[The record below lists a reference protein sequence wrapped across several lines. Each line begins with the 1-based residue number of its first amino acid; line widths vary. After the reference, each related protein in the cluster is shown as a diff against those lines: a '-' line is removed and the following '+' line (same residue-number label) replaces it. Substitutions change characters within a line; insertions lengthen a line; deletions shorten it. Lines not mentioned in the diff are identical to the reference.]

1 MRKLRDRLAVIAC
14 GCMIAWPPGAAAQ
27 SPAPSG
33 RHGDGHAEHH
43 DWYKDL
49 RQPDTGSRCCNGS
62 VDGKTG
68 DCRPA
73 PSERGAD
80 GTYRVW
86 DGREWLVV
94 PRSKIIVMPTPDGG
108 THLCETY
115 GRVFCFIIDDDR
127 RGLPS
132 Q

>member
-1 MRKLRDRLAVIAC
+1 MASLSRVVLILSLALLS
-14 GCMIAWPPGAAAQ
+14 WPATAQ
-27 SPAPSG
+27 SPSG
-33 RHGDGHAEHH
+33 KHGDGHAENH

-49 RQPDTGSRCCNGS
+49 RQPDTKSRCCNGT
-62 VDGKTG
+62 VDGKQG

-73 PSERGAD
+73 ASFLHEDGA
-80 GTYRVW
+80 YRVW

-94 PRSKIIVMPTPDGG
+94 PKSKIIVMPTPDAGM
-108 THLCETY
+108 HLCETY
-115 GRVFCFIIDDDR
+115 GRVFCFIIDDGR

>member
-1 MRKLRDRLAVIAC
+1 MVVPIKWFALVLALSPLVA
-14 GCMIAWPPGAAAQ
+14 MAQ

-33 RHGDGHAEHH
+33 RHGDGHAENH

-49 RQPDTGSRCCNGS
+49 RQPDIGSRCCNGS
-62 VDGKTG
+62 VDGKQG

-73 PSERGAD
+73 PSFLGDD
-80 GTYRVW
+80 GLFRAW

-94 PRSKIIVMPTPDGG
+94 PKGKVITMPTPDRG

-115 GRVFCFIIDDDR
+115 GRVYCFIT
-127 RGLPS
+127 GEPVS
-132 Q
+132 